1 MEEAKED
8 LVVDSAVVVLQED
21 IQVVQVVANV
31 DPSVVE
37 VIVIANHLEIVTVQ
51 QEEKEALS
59 EVTAVEIVEVSLE
72 VDQVLVEVQDQEEIL
87 TDQNSLSINS

>member
-21 IQVVQVVANV
+21 IQVVQVVVNV

-37 VIVIANHLEIVTVQ
+37 VIVIVNHLEIVTVQ
-51 QEEKEALS
+51 
-59 EVTAVEIVEVSLE
+59 
-72 VDQVLVEVQDQEEIL
+72 
-87 TDQNSLSINS
+87 

>member
-8 LVVDSAVVVLQED
+8 LVVDSAVVDLQED
-21 IQVVQVVANV
+21 IQVVQVVVSV
-31 DPSVVE
+31 DPSEVE
-37 VIVIANHLEIVTVQ
+37 VIANHLVIVTVQ

-72 VDQVLVEVQDQEEIL
+72 VDQVLEEVQDQEEIL